1 MTCLLCLSPILLDH
15 SFPRNEEELRIVAF
29 ALGELE
35 EFVSNDKAKLAKTQT
50 LSDFIDEFD
59 WASTHSNL
67 LMEIYRFLSQLLL
80 RQDDRVVDIGKYLD
94 YINSNSTLTYYSHPL
109 PKRCENET
117 GLLDFWSDELGKILF
132 LHDQCIN
139 NNDDFFIGVACAYG
153 FAGQCVD
160 EYSNP
165 ENRRFFPLVS
175 PDNISILS
183 DAYEWD
189 IPNDIHQKSISI
201 ENVKRN
207 CQIIG
212 GILEPPDR
220 DSHYKVKF
228 QGQRPWTFSN
238 NDDPIPERYLRQL
251 VDKTT
256 YPIDV
261 IKTALIQGE
270 LPRKVLRLEKSF

>member
-15 SFPRNEEELRIVAF
+15 SFPRNEEELKIVAF

-35 EFVSNDKAKLAKTQT
+35 EFVSSGKSKLAKTQT
-50 LSDFIDEFD
+50 LSDFIDQFD
-59 WASTHSNL
+59 WTSTHSNL

-80 RQDDRVVDIGKYLD
+80 RQDDRVVDIDKYLD
-94 YINSNSTLTYYSHPL
+94 WISSSSTLTYYSHPL

-139 NNDDFFIGVACAYG
+139 HNDEFFIGVACAYG
-153 FAGQCVD
+153 FAGQGVD
-160 EYSNP
+160 EYTNP
-165 ENRRFFPLVS
+165 ENRRFFPLVD

-183 DAYEWD
+183 DAYEWN
-189 IPNDIHQKSISI
+189 IPSDIHQKSVSI
-201 ENVKRN
+201 ANIKKN

-212 GILEPPDR
+212 GVLEPPDR

-238 NDDPIPERYLRQL
+238 NDDPVPERYLRQL